1 MSIPNLPPFSQR
13 MCEVL
18 RRLLDSECFYHTYAD
33 IAKGA
38 SESEDRVFANEV
50 KALKDYL
57 ERQIRAHEIN

>member
-1 MSIPNLPPFSQR
+1 